1 MADRRSANRSMF
13 WRVLRRSVFANRG
26 RLIVILLA
34 LGAGAAITAALLN
47 LQVDAKRR
55 ITTEFRSFGANVFV
69 QPVTNSNQE
78 GALLNQ
84 FAAALILN
92 GPNPEPVGGSAMLY
106 GIAAVR
112 RKAAGSIA
120 ADTVETPVVVAGHG
134 DGDLLESGTFK
145 TIEKGPESMFSKDP
159 WMRMAGCIVGSAV
172 AIQRNFHVLD
182 VMELRNGER
191 EVDCAVQ
198 EIRSFGTVEDNQVG
212 MTLRTAQT
220 LLALPGTIS
229 LIRLRI
235 SGSPKQI
242 DHTIRFLQ
250 LKLNDN
256 QRSLREFSARD
267 KTFWARYGNVSP
279 EAMDK
284 IEARLSD
291 AEVRPVRQFTEGEA
305 RLYNRIS
312 GILSAT
318 VAVVLILT
326 ALCVMAAMTNVAM
339 ERKNDVGLM
348 KAIGGSVRRVL
359 RLFLAEAA
367 LLGLAGGLIGAA
379 IGIVISIGL
388 GKAVFGVAAQPRL
401 IVYPISVALTVI
413 VAILAAYPLRRLV
426 HIRPASVFRGE
437 E

>member
-1 MADRRSANRSMF
+1 MSDRRAVNRSMF

-26 RLIVILLA
+26 RLFVILLA

-47 LQVDAKRR
+47 MQVDAKRR
-55 ITTEFRSFGANVFV
+55 INSDFSLFGPRALIAPRNGNTIPEATLDQLTYGGVLFGAQASLFLIGKASV
-69 QPVTNSNQE
+69 QGHAHEDASVVIAGIRGLRNIDAPDRMVAPSSEN
-78 GALLNQ
+78 
-84 FAAALILN
+84 
-92 GPNPEPVGGSAMLY
+92 EP
-106 GIAAVR
+106 
-112 RKAAGSIA
+112 
-120 ADTVETPVVVAGHG
+120 
-134 DGDLLESGTFK
+134 
-145 TIEKGPESMFSKDP
+145 SKK
-159 WMRMAGCIVGSAV
+159 RQVCIVGRHV
-172 AIQRNFHVLD
+172 ADRLGAKVGDEITLKNETRQENCKVNFVWASGDADDDRIRPPLGVAQRLAGTPGQVSVIELVLRGTTQEQNALVTQLQQQFPDLD
-182 VMELRNGER
+182 V
-191 EVDCAVQ
+191 
-198 EIRSFGTVEDNQVG
+198 
-212 MTLRTAQT
+212 
-220 LLALPGTIS
+220 
-229 LIRLRI
+229 
-235 SGSPKQI
+235 
-242 DHTIRFLQ
+242 
-250 LKLNDN
+250 
-256 QRSLREFSARD
+256 
-267 KTFWARYGNVSP
+267 
-279 EAMDK
+279 
-284 IEARLSD
+284 
-291 AEVRPVRQFTEGEA
+291 RPLRQFSQA
-305 RLYNRIS
+305 QINIYNKIS

-426 HIRPASVFRGE
+426 HIRPAAVFRRE